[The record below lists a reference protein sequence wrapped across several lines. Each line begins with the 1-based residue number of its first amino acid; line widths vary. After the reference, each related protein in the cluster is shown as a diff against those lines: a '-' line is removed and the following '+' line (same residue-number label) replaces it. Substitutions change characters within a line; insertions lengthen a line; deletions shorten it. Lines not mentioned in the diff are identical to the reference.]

1 MTAPR
6 LAWLD
11 GLRAVAVLLVVYAH
25 LTRFVFTDLRAFT
38 SEWLHAGTAGVML
51 FFLVSGYIIPAS
63 LERHG
68 DLRAFWRSRIRRLFP
83 LYLAVIAVLVAT
95 HPPQNPLATAVGHAT
110 MLPFLAGVPLIT
122 AVFWTLSFEMAFY
135 LLVTT
140 LFTVRATRS
149 VLPPVILAIAGA
161 ATTPLAPLRFGSIP
175 VVTAVVL
182 VLGLAGAV
190 SGRRWAEITGGLLLA
205 GLALTL
211 LMFNMDPAHAH
222 DGLLIVAVMF
232 TGTVIHRAD
241 HGRTSWWRA
250 GAVITVVAVA
260 LLVTWIVELVG
271 LDALTPRYIARSVI
285 TLLVFGGSFA
295 AGMLLRRRR
304 TPAWL
309 ARIGVISYSI
319 YLVHYAL
326 IELCRPLLTAGVP
339 DPLIAAGYLVAV
351 FGISWLTHR
360 YIELPGQRLGAR
372 RPQKHPDADARPGF
386 TESPANRQPSLTDRI
401 PHP

>member
-25 LTRFVFTDLRAFT
+25 LTRFVFTGLRAVT

-83 LYLAVIAVLVAT
+83 LYLAVIAVLVIA
-95 HPPQNPLATAVGHAT
+95 HPPADPLASAVGHAT

-149 VLPPVILAIAGA
+149 VLPAVVLAIAGA
-161 ATTPLAPLRFGSIP
+161 AAAPLVPLRFGSIP
-175 VVTAVVL
+175 VVAAVVL
-182 VLGLAGAV
+182 AVGLAGAV
-190 SGRRWAEITGGLLLA
+190 SGRRWAEVTGGLLLG
-205 GLALTL
+205 GLALSL
-211 LMFNMDPAHAH
+211 LAFNMDPAHAH

-232 TGTVIHRAD
+232 TGTVVHRAD
-241 HGRTSWWRA
+241 HGQTPWWRA
-250 GAVITVVAVA
+250 GAVIAVVSVS
-260 LLVTWIVELVG
+260 LLVAWIGELVT
-271 LDALTPRYIARSVI
+271 LDALTPRHVLRSVL

-295 AGMLLRRRR
+295 AGILLRHRH

-309 ARIGVISYSI
+309 ARIGVISYSV
-319 YLVHYAL
+319 YLIHYAL
-326 IELCRPLLTAGVP
+326 IELCRPLLSANIP
-339 DPLIAAGYLVAV
+339 DPLLAVGYLSAV
-351 FGISWLTHR
+351 LGLSWLTHR
-360 YIELPGQRLGAR
+360 YIEVPGQRLGSAR
-372 RPQKHPDADARPGF
+372 ARTRPDLATSR
-386 TESPANRQPSLTDRI
+386 R
-401 PHP
+401 

>member
-1 MTAPR
+1 M
-6 LAWLD
+6 AWLD

-25 LTRFVFTDLRAFT
+25 LTRFVFTDLRAVT
-38 SEWLHAGTAGVML
+38 GEWLHAGPAGVML

-68 DLRAFWRSRIRRLFP
+68 DLRAFWRSRVRRLFP
-83 LYLAVIAVLVAT
+83 LYLAAIAVLAVA
-95 HPPQNPLATAVGHAT
+95 HPPADPLATAVGHAT

-149 VLPPVILAIAGA
+149 ILPPVVLALAGA
-161 ATTPLAPLRFGSIP
+161 ATTPLVPLRFGEVP
-175 VVTAVVL
+175 VVTAAVL
-182 VLGLAGAV
+182 ALGLAGAV
-190 SGRRWAEITGGLLLA
+190 SGRRWAEVAGGLLLG
-205 GLALTL
+205 GLALAL
-211 LMFNMDPAHAH
+211 LLFNMDPAHAH

-250 GAVITVVAVA
+250 GAVITVVAGS
-260 LLVTWIVELVG
+260 LLFAWIGELAT
-271 LDALTPRYIARSVI
+271 LHALTPRYIARSVI

-295 AGMLLRRRR
+295 AGMLLRHRH

-309 ARIGVISYSI
+309 ARIGVISYSV

-326 IELCRPLLTAGVP
+326 IELGRPLLSADVP
-339 DPLIAAGYLVAV
+339 DPVIAAGYLAAV

-360 YIELPGQRLGAR
+360 YIEVPGQRLGSAR
-372 RPQKHPDADARPGF
+372 VDPLPLATVGREHRGADR
-386 TESPANRQPSLTDRI
+386 
-401 PHP
+401 

>member
-11 GLRAVAVLLVVYAH
+11 GLRAIAVLLVVYAH
-25 LTRFVFTDLRAFT
+25 LTRFVFTDLRAVT
-38 SEWLHAGTAGVML
+38 GEWLHAGTAGVML

-83 LYLAVIAVLVAT
+83 LYLAVIAVLVVA
-95 HPPQNPLATAVGHAT
+95 HPPAEPLAAAVGHAT

-149 VLPPVILAIAGA
+149 VLPPVLLALAGA
-161 ATTPLAPLRFGSIP
+161 ITAPLVPLRFGQVP

-182 VLGLAGAV
+182 VLGLAGVV
-190 SGRRWAEITGGLLLA
+190 SGRRWAEVTGGLLLG

-211 LMFNMDPAHAH
+211 LVFNMDPAHAH
-222 DGLLIVAVMF
+222 DGLPILAVMF
-232 TGTVIHRAD
+232 TGTVVYRAD
-241 HGRTSWWRA
+241 HGQTSWWRA
-250 GAVITVVAVA
+250 GVVIAVVAA
-260 LLVTWIVELVG
+260 SLLTTWIGELVA
-271 LDALTPRYIARSVI
+271 LDALTPRYVTRSVL
-285 TLLVFGGSFA
+285 TLLVFGGAFA
-295 AGMLLRRRR
+295 AGMRLRHRR

-309 ARIGVISYSI
+309 SRIGVISYSV
-319 YLVHYAL
+319 YLIHYVL
-326 IELCRPLLTAGVP
+326 IELGGPILTSNVP
-339 DPLIAAGYLVAV
+339 DPLLAAGYLTAV
-351 FGISWLTHR
+351 LTISWLTHR
-360 YIELPGQRLGAR
+360 YIELPGQRLGTR
-372 RPQKHPDADARPGF
+372 RPDKHPTSATTRTSRDRGTGVATGGGPAR
-386 TESPANRQPSLTDRI
+386 
-401 PHP
+401 

>member
-25 LTRFVFTDLRAFT
+25 LTRFVFTDLRAVT

-68 DLRAFWRSRIRRLFP
+68 DLRAFWRSRARRLFP
-83 LYLAVIAVLVAT
+83 LYLAVIAVLVVA
-95 HPPQNPLATAVGHAT
+95 HPPSDPLASAVGHAT

-149 VLPPVILAIAGA
+149 VLPPVVFAIAGA
-161 ATTPLAPLRFGSIP
+161 VTTPLVPLRLGAVP
-175 VVTAVVL
+175 VVAAVVL
-182 VLGLAGAV
+182 ASGLAGVV
-190 SGRRWAEITGGLLLA
+190 SGRRWAEVTGGLLLG
-205 GLALTL
+205 GLAVTL
-211 LMFNMDPAHAH
+211 LLFNMDPAHAH
-222 DGLLIVAVMF
+222 DGLVIVAVMF
-232 TGTVIHRAD
+232 TGTVVHRAD

-250 GAVITVVAVA
+250 GAVIAVVAVA
-260 LLVTWIVELVG
+260 VLVAWIGELAD
-271 LDALTPRYIARSVI
+271 LDALTPRYITRAVL

-295 AGMLLRRRR
+295 AGMLLRHRR
-304 TPAWL
+304 TPPWL

-319 YLVHYAL
+319 YLIHYAL
-326 IELCRPLLTAGVP
+326 IELGRPLLSADIP
-339 DPLIAAGYLVAV
+339 DPLIAAGYLAAV
-351 FGISWLTHR
+351 FGLSWLTHR
-360 YIELPGQRLGAR
+360 WIEVPGQRLGSAR
-372 RPQKHPDADARPGF
+372 VDSPPLATVGREHRGADR
-386 TESPANRQPSLTDRI
+386 
-401 PHP
+401 

>member
-25 LTRFVFTDLRAFT
+25 LTRFVFTDLRAVT

-68 DLRAFWRSRIRRLFP
+68 DLRAFWRSRARRLFP
-83 LYLAVIAVLVAT
+83 LYLAVIAVLVVA
-95 HPPQNPLATAVGHAT
+95 HPPSDPLASAVGHAT

-149 VLPPVILAIAGA
+149 VLPPVVFAIAGA
-161 ATTPLAPLRFGSIP
+161 ATTPLVPLRLGAVP
-175 VVTAVVL
+175 VVAAVVL
-182 VLGLAGAV
+182 AAGLAGVV
-190 SGRRWAEITGGLLLA
+190 SGRRWAEVTGGLLLG
-205 GLALTL
+205 GLAVTL
-211 LMFNMDPAHAH
+211 LLFNMDPAHAH

-232 TGTVIHRAD
+232 TGTVVHRAD

-260 LLVTWIVELVG
+260 LLVVWIGELAD
-271 LDALTPRYIARSVI
+271 LDALTPRYITRSVL

-295 AGMLLRRRR
+295 AGMLLRHRR
-304 TPAWL
+304 TPPWL

-319 YLVHYAL
+319 YLIHYAL
-326 IELCRPLLTAGVP
+326 IELGRPLLTADVP
-339 DPLIAAGYLVAV
+339 DPLIAAGYLTAV
-351 FGISWLTHR
+351 FGLSWLTHR
-360 YIELPGQRLGAR
+360 WIEVPGQRLGLSRTRAHPHLEPSR
-372 RPQKHPDADARPGF
+372 R
-386 TESPANRQPSLTDRI
+386 
-401 PHP
+401 